1 MKTNSCSVITHL
13 VNIIMDANRKRAIEE
28 DCSPIEEKLV
38 IVDQENDDK
47 LINLCLQC
55 GEDMGEMN
63 PRQLCGKT
71 HCLNQFLLAPYENDD
86 TFIDDIEFDRLAT
99 RNEEKNRYMP
109 WKELTENMIYQITH
123 MRVIPS
129 QYGPQIGLRIRN
141 KNNSNFKVFACPLL
155 REELNEKQIN
165 LDENDI
171 YITPTGS
178 KDNKYGPYWHYSYR
192 LAFRKKI

>member
-1 MKTNSCSVITHL
+1 
-13 VNIIMDANRKRAIEE
+13 MDANRKRAIEE

-86 TFIDDIEFDRLAT
+86 TFI
-99 RNEEKNRYMP
+99 
-109 WKELTENMIYQITH
+109 
-123 MRVIPS
+123 
-129 QYGPQIGLRIRN
+129 
-141 KNNSNFKVFACPLL
+141 
-155 REELNEKQIN
+155 
-165 LDENDI
+165 
-171 YITPTGS
+171 
-178 KDNKYGPYWHYSYR
+178 
-192 LAFRKKI
+192 